1 MSEVYLHQVFSGRR
15 SPSRDRLL
23 CLCLGLAVSLLTG
36 CARTIDEIIEE
47 EPSVRGTVA
56 GVNAKY
62 FLLDVDRED
71 PAYET
76 ASRISVSRDVEN
88 ADSYTSLK
96 AGDHV
101 AVYFDGVIAESYP
114 AQISTVYAVLYI
126 GET

>member
-1 MSEVYLHQVFSGRR
+1 MLRKILSTL
-15 SPSRDRLL
+15 
-23 CLCLGLAVSLLTG
+23 LCLGLAVSLLTG

-62 FLLDVDRED
+62 FLLDVDLED

>member
-1 MSEVYLHQVFSGRR
+1 MLRKILST
-15 SPSRDRLL
+15 LL
-23 CLCLGLAVSLLTG
+23 CLGLTG

>member
-1 MSEVYLHQVFSGRR
+1 MLRKILSTL
-15 SPSRDRLL
+15 
-23 CLCLGLAVSLLTG
+23 LCLGLAVSLLTG

-76 ASRISVSRDVEN
+76 ASRISVSRD
-88 ADSYTSLK
+88 
-96 AGDHV
+96 
-101 AVYFDGVIAESYP
+101 GVIAESYP